1 MLWFDSICLTPFVPN
16 LWLLLFRILVLVFC
30 APIICDGSF
39 LLGIYYLLFDVTLIW
54 LSEWVSALPSLELSI
69 KMSVS
74 HSSGNLDNVFK
85 MNFRSI
91 THKNTIRSIGFSVKH
106 GSDVIFLWFLLT
118 SFVLVNEGMYLPITR
133 FYLVPVVVQLV
144 PRTICGLVITNTC
157 CGTAT

>member
-1 MLWFDSICLTPFVPN
+1 M
-16 LWLLLFRILVLVFC
+16 
-30 APIICDGSF
+30 
-39 LLGIYYLLFDVTLIW
+39 
-54 LSEWVSALPSLELSI
+54 SALPSLDLSI

-106 GSDVIFLWFLLT
+106 GSDVIFLEFLLT